1 MTRRPATFVELYF
14 MRYNPAMAKPNS
26 TPDISD
32 LDAIAAEGER
42 SDRTTGLLVRVLIV
56 IARELRLLRA
66 GQRL

>member
-1 MTRRPATFVELYF
+1 
-14 MRYNPAMAKPNS
+14 MRYNPAMAKPSSAAVSS
-26 TPDISD
+26 TPDLSD

-66 GQRL
+66 GQRP

>member
-1 MTRRPATFVELYF
+1 MA
-14 MRYNPAMAKPNS
+14 AKPA
-26 TPDISD
+26 PAVDLSD

-66 GQRL
+66 GVRP